1 MPFQNTDVFSF
12 MDSVIDDS
20 NSRYAYAGT
29 FENGALVYITIALG
43 DDIKIGDDNVVPY
56 FTIINSHNG
65 STSIKAITTPI
76 RITCSNTLQLAV
88 KNAVSSFSFRHTFN
102 AKSKVAQAKQSLEIG
117 YQYYDDFG
125 KELNQLTEIS
135 TNVDDLKKM
144 LDVVF
149 PVVAERTDIEGNIL
163 NEGQLQS

>member
-1 MPFQNTDVFSF
+1 MTASQCMEKAGLNWSVDLHDCYVNINGEFVKTNYNKIPVRSDNKFPFKAVGNRYVPFQNTDVFSF

-88 KNAVSSFSFRHTFN
+88 KNAVSSFSFGTHLMLSQ
-102 AKSKVAQAKQSLEIG
+102 KLHKQS
-117 YQYYDDFG
+117 
-125 KELNQLTEIS
+125 K
-135 TNVDDLKKM
+135 
-144 LDVVF
+144 
-149 PVVAERTDIEGNIL
+149 A
-163 NEGQLQS
+163 